1 MELFQWV
8 IKITDLLHK
17 HIGYALNRI
26 SAFVK
31 KKAKWDKNPEWP
43 AKYVETRFIL
53 NGAEYTLLPKDIGLT
68 SDCWDQGFMESIQSA
83 IKKDLE
89 EYGAYDIYN
98 FGFID

>member
-1 MELFQWV
+1 MMMMINQQILDFLKNKWKTE
-8 IKITDLLHK
+8 
-17 HIGYALNRI
+17 
-26 SAFVK
+26 FVK

-43 AKYVETRFIL
+43 AKYVETRFKL